1 MIWRCEAAMMPRP
14 RLVAQ
19 HGFTLIEMLVV
30 LTIAALIVGL
40 ALPRLTG
47 AEEKAT
53 LRTAAHQ
60 VAAAL
65 RNTRSLAMTKGLTE
79 VFVIDTANGAFRA
92 GQTAPPGRL
101 PRGVQLALVTVASD
115 QESASQGRI
124 QFFADGSSTG
134 GGVLLATG
142 KTRSQVLVDWLTGR
156 VSVAEG
162 ANASAR

>member
-1 MIWRCEAAMMPRP
+1 MIWHCEVAMMLRR
-14 RLVAQ
+14 RLMAQ
-19 HGFTLIEMLVV
+19 RGFTLIEMLVV

-47 AEEKAT
+47 ATETAT
-53 LRTAAHQ
+53 LRTAAHE

-65 RNTRSLAMTKGLTE
+65 RNTRSLAMTKGRTE
-79 VFVIDTANGAFRA
+79 AFVIDTANGAFRA
-92 GQTAPPGRL
+92 GTGSPSRL
-101 PRGVQLALVTVASD
+101 PRGVQLALVTVTAD
-115 QESASQGRI
+115 RDNANQGRI

-156 VSVAEG
+156 IFVTERAD
-162 ANASAR
+162 AAAH

>member
-1 MIWRCEAAMMPRP
+1 MPRP
-14 RLVAQ
+14 IAQ
-19 HGFTLIEMLVV
+19 RGFTLIEMLVV

-53 LRTAAHQ
+53 LRTAAHE

-65 RNTRSLAMTKGLTE
+65 RNTRSLAMTRGQTE
-79 VFVIDTANGAFRA
+79 AFIINTANGAFRA
-92 GQTAPPGRL
+92 GQAAPAQL
-101 PRGVQLALVTVASD
+101 PRGIQLALVTTTAD

-134 GGVLLATG
+134 GGVLLASG

-156 VSVAEG
+156 VSIAEG
-162 ANASAR
+162 ADAAAR

>member
-1 MIWRCEAAMMPRP
+1 MMPRP

-19 HGFTLIEMLVV
+19 RGFTLIEMLVV

-47 AEEKAT
+47 ATETAT
-53 LRTAAHQ
+53 LRTAAHE

-65 RNTRSLAMTKGLTE
+65 RNTRSLAMTRGQTE
-79 VFVIDTANGAFRA
+79 AFVIDTANGAFRA
-92 GQTAPPGRL
+92 GQTASPGQL
-101 PRGVQLALVTVASD
+101 PRGVQLALVTVTAD
-115 QESASQGRI
+115 RDSASQGWI

-142 KTRSQVLVDWLTGR
+142 KARSQVLVDWLTGR
-156 VSVAEG
+156 VSVAER
-162 ANASAR
+162 ADAAAR

>member
-1 MIWRCEAAMMPRP
+1 MMLRSRP
-14 RLVAQ
+14 IAQ
-19 HGFTLIEMLVV
+19 RGFTLIEMLVV

-47 AEEKAT
+47 AEEKAS

-65 RNTRSLAMTKGLTE
+65 RNTRSLAMTKGRTE
-79 VFVIDTANGAFRA
+79 AFVIDTANGAFRA
-92 GQTAPPGRL
+92 GPTARPGQL
-101 PRGVQLALVTVASD
+101 PRGIQLALVTVTSD
-115 QESASQGRI
+115 QASASQGRI

-134 GGVLLATG
+134 GGVLLASG
-142 KTRSQVLVDWLTGR
+142 KVRSQVLVDWLTGR

-162 ANASAR
+162 SNAAAR

>member
-1 MIWRCEAAMMPRP
+1 MTLRP
-14 RLVAQ
+14 DALEQR
-19 HGFTLIEMLVV
+19 GFTLIEMLVV

-47 AEEKAT
+47 AEETAT

-65 RNTRSLAMTKGLTE
+65 RNTRSLAMSRGHTE
-79 VFVIDTANGAFRA
+79 AFVIDTANGAFRA
-92 GQTAPPGRL
+92 GPTAAPGRV
-101 PRGVQLALVTVASD
+101 PRSVRLALVTVTSERD
-115 QESASQGRI
+115 SASQGRI

-142 KTRSQVLVDWLTGR
+142 KVRSQVLVDWLTGR
-156 VSVAEG
+156 VSLAEG
-162 ANASAR
+162 ANAAAP

>member
-1 MIWRCEAAMMPRP
+1 MTVYSRP
-14 RLVAQ
+14 IAQ

-47 AEEKAT
+47 AQEKAS

-65 RNTRSLAMTKGLTE
+65 RNTRSVAMTRGRTE
-79 VFVIDTANGAFRA
+79 AFVIDTANGAFRA
-92 GQTAPPGRL
+92 GPTAAPGRL
-101 PRGVQLALVTVASD
+101 PRGVQPTLVTVTAD
-115 QESASQGRI
+115 RDSASQGRI

-134 GGVLLATG
+134 GGVLLAAG
-142 KTRSQVLVDWLTGR
+142 KVHSQVLVDWLTGR

-162 ANASAR
+162 ADAAAR

>member
-1 MIWRCEAAMMPRP
+1 MTLRTDRS
-14 RLVAQ
+14 AQ

-47 AEEKAT
+47 AQEKAT

-65 RNTRSLAMTKGLTE
+65 RNTRSLAMTKGRTE
-79 VFVIDTANGAFRA
+79 AFVIDTANGAFRA
-92 GQTAPPGRL
+92 GPTVPPGRL
-101 PRGVQLALVTVASD
+101 PRNVQLALVTVTAD
-115 QESASQGRI
+115 RDSASQGRI

-142 KTRSQVLVDWLTGR
+142 KIRSQVLVDWLTGR
-156 VSVAEG
+156 VSIAEG
-162 ANASAR
+162 ADAATR